1 MPWDEDPD
9 LRGRNSPLRL
19 IVVTVVLILVFAAV
33 LILVL
38 NR

>member
-1 MPWDEDPD
+1 MTWDEHPHKATV
-9 LRGRNSPLRL
+9 RL
-19 IVVTVVLILVFAAV
+19 IVVIAVLIILCAAV

>member
-1 MPWDEDPD
+1 MTWDEHPHK
-9 LRGRNSPLRL
+9 PTVRL
-19 IVVTVVLILVFAAV
+19 IAVIAVLIILCAAV